1 MSPIQRFTRDGAS
14 RYVWAALALA
24 AIVGLAFATTA
35 GRRALDDE
43 RAIAKERAVRFA
55 EDELGPRLEDLP
67 LSTAITGR
75 QEEELQTFV
84 GRSIL
89 SDERVTRVR
98 IWSSPGA
105 ALLFSTDH
113 SFPPG
118 SKASLNQAIIRQ
130 ASAEGPTIRE
140 GFSDTGGDEDPERN
154 LFRTYVP
161 VAGAVAEIDQADE
174 TTLSPVRSE
183 WFRYQ
188 LLAAALVLAFL
199 IMFALSLRDPIAR
212 INAGVPFPETSIPVG
227 YSVIDD
233 DRLHAVH
240 EVYRLASERIARLQ
254 EKLSESEEDRRR
266 LEGVIQRALSKA
278 SSTAS
283 GPTSSGVTSSGPGS
297 KPSGAEP
304 TVVEVP
310 DSEVVADT
318 PVDDAWVAAATGALA
333 RASREKPLPATSR
346 AQRAAAESLPVP
358 PQRPAAK
365 PKPKSRDARKAAA
378 AARRATTVTPVRT
391 PPSPDQEIADAK
403 AHAAAIER
411 FIRLSENDRQ
421 QEDTTS
427 VDQGA
432 VRAALARTAARK
444 KRQGEQLRSNEDP
457 VEVPEG
463 TPNAAR

>member
-14 RYVWAALALA
+14 RYVWAAMALA

-35 GRRALDDE
+35 GRRALDEE
-43 RAIAKERAVRFA
+43 RAISKERAVRYV
-55 EDELGPRLEDLP
+55 EDELGPRLDDLP
-67 LSTAITGR
+67 LSAPITGR
-75 QEEELQTFV
+75 QEEELQAFV

-89 SDERVTRVR
+89 ADERVTRVR
-98 IWSSPGA
+98 VWSSPGA
-105 ALLFSTDH
+105 ALLFSTDR

-118 SKASLNQAIIRQ
+118 SKASLNQSIIRQ
-130 ASAEGPTIRE
+130 ASHDGPTIRE
-140 GFSDTGGDEDPERN
+140 GFSDTGGDEDPERS

-161 VAGAVAEIDQADE
+161 VGGAVAEIDQADE

-188 LLAAALVLAFL
+188 LLAAALVLLFL

-227 YSVIDD
+227 FSVIDD

-283 GPTSSGVTSSGPGS
+283 GSAAGPGS
-297 KPSGAEP
+297 KPSGTEP

-310 DSEVVADT
+310 DSEAVADT

-333 RASREKPLPATSR
+333 RASREKPLPVTSR
-346 AQRAAAESLPVP
+346 TQKPSIEKLPTP
-358 PQRPAAK
+358 PERQDAK
-365 PKPKSRDARKAAA
+365 PKSKPRSSAAPDAPIPA
-378 AARRATTVTPVRT
+378 RATTAAPVRT

-427 VDQGA
+427 GDQGA

-444 KRQGEQLRSNEDP
+444 KPHGEQLRPNDEPLEWS
-457 VEVPEG
+457 EG
-463 TPNAAR
+463 APNGAR

>member
-35 GRRALDDE
+35 GRRALDEE
-43 RAIAKERAVRFA
+43 RAISKERAVRFA
-55 EDELGPRLEDLP
+55 EDELGPRLEDLS

-98 IWSSPGA
+98 VWSSPGG
-105 ALLFSTDH
+105 ALLFSTDD

-130 ASAEGPTIRE
+130 ASREGPTIRE
-140 GFSDTGGDEDPERN
+140 GFSDTGGDEDPERS

-188 LLAAALVLAFL
+188 LLAAALVLLFL

-283 GPTSSGVTSSGPGS
+283 GATSPGPGS
-297 KPSGAEP
+297 KPSGTEP

-310 DSEVVADT
+310 DSEVVADA

-333 RASREKPLPATSR
+333 RASREKPLPVTSR
-346 AQRAAAESLPVP
+346 AQRAAADDLPIP

-365 PKPKSRDARKAAA
+365 PKPKRKDARKASS
-378 AARRATTVTPVRT
+378 AARTTTAAPVRT

-411 FIRLSENDRQ
+411 FIRLSENDRN

-444 KRQGEQLRSNEDP
+444 KPQGEQLRPNDDP
-457 VEVPEG
+457 LEVPEG

>member
-14 RYVWAALALA
+14 RYVWAVLALV

-35 GRRALDDE
+35 GRRALDEE
-43 RAIAKERAVRFA
+43 RAISKERAVRFV

-67 LSTAITGR
+67 LSTPITGR

-98 IWSSPGA
+98 VWSSPGA
-105 ALLFSTDH
+105 ALLFSTDQ

-130 ASAEGPTIRE
+130 ASREGPTIRE
-140 GFSDTGGDEDPERN
+140 GFSDTGGDEDPERS

-161 VAGAVAEIDQADE
+161 VGGAVAEIDQADE

-188 LLAAALVLAFL
+188 LLAAALVLLFL

-283 GPTSSGVTSSGPGS
+283 GSTSPGPGS
-297 KPSGAEP
+297 KPSGTEP

-310 DSEVVADT
+310 ESAVVADA

-346 AQRAAAESLPVP
+346 AKRAAAENLPIP
-358 PQRPAAK
+358 PERPAAK
-365 PKPKSRDARKAAA
+365 SKPRPKDARKAAA
-378 AARRATTVTPVRT
+378 AARTTTAAPVRT
-391 PPSPDQEIADAK
+391 PPAPDQEIADAK

-411 FIRLSENDRQ
+411 FIRLSENDRH

-444 KRQGEQLRSNEDP
+444 KRQGEQLRPDDDP
-457 VEVPEG
+457 LDVPEG